1 MNENL
6 KDVSNT
12 HMPMLSE
19 IEEQGLLAKS
29 IGGKFTYA
37 ESGNRKTQDMLNIAT
52 LGIEVSPKFYVL

>member
-6 KDVSNT
+6 KDVLNT
-12 HMPMLSE
+12 HMPTLSE

-37 ESGNRKTQDMLNIAT
+37 EAGNRKTQDMLNIAT
-52 LGIEVSPKFYVL
+52 LGI